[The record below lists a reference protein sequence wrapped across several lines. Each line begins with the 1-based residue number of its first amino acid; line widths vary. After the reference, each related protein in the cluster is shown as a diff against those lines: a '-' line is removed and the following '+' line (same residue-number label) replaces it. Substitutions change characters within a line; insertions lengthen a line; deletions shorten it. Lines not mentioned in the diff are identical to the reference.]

1 MNFAHSTHIQDLLN
15 QLRDGR
21 TEARDDLIAH
31 TMERVRALAR
41 RMFRASPALRS
52 MEETDDVLQRSL
64 LRLRHSLGNI
74 QPTTVRGFFAL
85 AARQIRWALQDVA
98 RELAATPVVYTG
110 AHPSESGTVGPEPAD
125 PNGGPTSLAEWTE
138 FHQAVERLPDETREV
153 FDLVWYEGL
162 NQVEAAA
169 LLGVPLRTLKR
180 RWRVARELLSQA
192 LYGEPPDG

>member
-1 MNFAHSTHIQDLLN
+1 MDFAHSTHIQDLLN

-21 TEARDDLIAH
+21 VEARDELIAH
-31 TMERVRALAR
+31 AMERVRALAR
-41 RMFRASPALRS
+41 RMFRVSPALRAV
-52 MEETDDVLQRSL
+52 EETDDILQRTL
-64 LRLRHSLGNI
+64 LRLRRSLGNI

-98 RELAATPVVYTG
+98 RELAATPLIYTG
-110 AHPSESGTVGPEPAD
+110 VHSPESSVRNPEPAD
-125 PNGGPTSLAEWTE
+125 PGAGPTSLVEWTE
-138 FHQAVERLPDETREV
+138 FHQAVERLPDEAREV

-180 RWRVARELLSQA
+180 RWRLARELLSQA

>member
-1 MNFAHSTHIQDLLN
+1 MDFAHSTHIQYLLD

-21 TEARDDLIAH
+21 VEARDELIAH
-31 TMERVRALAR
+31 TMERVHALTR
-41 RMFRASPALRS
+41 RMFRASPGLRAV
-52 MEETDDVLQRSL
+52 EETDDVLQRSL

-85 AARQIRWALQDVA
+85 AAKQIRWVLQDVA
-98 RELAATPVVYTG
+98 RELAATPIVYTG
-110 AHPSESGTVGPEPAD
+110 AHSPESSAPVAELVDPGSGPM
-125 PNGGPTSLAEWTE
+125 SLAEWTE
-138 FHQAVERLPDETREV
+138 FHQQVERLPDDAREV

-169 LLGVPLRTLKR
+169 LIGVPLRTLKR